1 MQKFF
6 IPGITLTS
14 VLLLGACVT
23 NDQRA
28 PSVEQRL
35 EAHLEKSQTKDAGTG
50 FPVATGADFEG
61 AIKSAVAL
69 NKGFE
74 AARALESAAMAQVGS
89 AKAARR
95 PQVSATASGG
105 SLKEGSPVD
114 NQITGVA
121 ADLML
126 SQLVY
131 DGGASNAAID
141 GALAQAL
148 ATRAAAQE
156 AGNTAALD
164 AVQAWA
170 DLWAV
175 QQQLGFLASQ
185 SAEAAVL
192 LEQLDRMTENGMVDS
207 ATRDSARVAVS
218 DVQLEEAAVRS
229 ALSGAEA
236 RFAQYFG
243 AVPSAG
249 LTRPKAL
256 FTTAELSE
264 LAKDITLAPTLRKI
278 AAELIAAES
287 AELQARAQFKP
298 TLNLNLGLASPMD
311 KDDGTDTT
319 VGLQMRYTFNDG
331 GRRKSQLATA
341 TARREAAAASLD
353 SAKAEAEAMA
363 ATSLAQLRAMET
375 SAGLLDKKLAAAES
389 QAATAASQISLGQ
402 STLRSVIDAQISR
415 YRAQEQQIKLV
426 ADRVVLQAGIA
437 ASMGILLKRLGVE

>member
-1 MQKFF
+1 MKRYKYSC
-6 IPGITLTS
+6 TALTG
-14 VLLLGACVT
+14 VLLLSGCVA

-28 PSVEQRL
+28 STIEQRIEARL
-35 EAHLEKSQTKDAGTG
+35 EASQSKDAGMAS
-50 FPVATGADFEG
+50 PLAANADFEG
-61 AIKSAVAL
+61 AIKSAVKV
-69 NKGFE
+69 NKAFLS
-74 AARALESAAMAQVGS
+74 ARALETAAMAQVGT
-89 AKAARR
+89 AKALRR

-114 NQITGVA
+114 NQITGIA

-148 ATRAAAQE
+148 VARASAQE

-164 AVQAWA
+164 AIQAWA

-175 QQQLGFLASQ
+175 QQQLGFLAAQ
-185 SAEAAVL
+185 SAEAEVL
-192 LEQLDRMTENGMVDS
+192 LEQLDRMTENGMLDS

-218 DVQLEEAAVRS
+218 DVELEEAAVRS

-243 AVPSAG
+243 AAPSAG
-249 LTRPKAL
+249 LTRPEAL
-256 FTTAELSE
+256 FTTGELSD
-264 LAKDITLAPTLRKI
+264 LAKDISLAPTLRKI

-331 GRRKSQLATA
+331 GRRKSQLETA

-353 SAKAEAEAMA
+353 SARAEAEAMA

-375 SAGLLDKKLAAAES
+375 SAGLVDKKLAAAES

>member
-1 MQKFF
+1 MRRYIEFRTALT
-6 IPGITLTS
+6 GI
-14 VLLLGACVT
+14 LLLGGCIA
-23 NDQRA
+23 NDQHA
-28 PSVEQRL
+28 SNVEQRL
-35 EAHLEKSQTKDAGTG
+35 KGHLEVSLNTHGAMAIPLVSTG
-50 FPVATGADFEG
+50 DFEG
-61 AIKSAVAL
+61 SVKSAAEF
-69 NKGFE
+69 NKAF
-74 AARALESAAMAQVGS
+74 ASARALETAAMAQVGT
-89 AKAARR
+89 ANAVRR

-105 SLKEGSPVD
+105 GIKEGSPVN
-114 NQITGVA
+114 NQVQGVA

-131 DGGASNAAID
+131 DAGASSAAID

-148 ATRAAAQE
+148 AARAAAQE
-156 AGNTAALD
+156 AGNTATLE

-175 QQQLGFLASQ
+175 QQQLGFLVSQ
-185 SAEAAVL
+185 SAEVEVL
-192 LEQLDRMTENGMVDS
+192 LEQLDRMTENGMLDS

-218 DVQLEEAAVRS
+218 DIQIEEAAVRS
-229 ALSGAEA
+229 ELSGAEA

-256 FTTAELSE
+256 FTTAELSD
-264 LAKDITLAPTLRKI
+264 LAKDISLAPTLRKI

-287 AELQARAQFKP
+287 AEVQARAQFKP
-298 TLNLNLGLASPMD
+298 TLNLNVGLASPMD
-311 KDDGTDTT
+311 KEDGTDTS

-331 GRRKSQLATA
+331 GRRKSQLETA
-341 TARREAAAASLD
+341 IARREAAAASLE

-375 SAGLLDKKLAAAES
+375 SAGLVDKKLAAAES